1 MKINAIIKLAKSELS
16 AQGIQLHSGIV
27 TNRKILKILN
37 LTPGHPKTPVP
48 ALQTPFA
55 AAR

>member
-1 MKINAIIKLAKSELS
+1 MKLNAIIKLAKSELS